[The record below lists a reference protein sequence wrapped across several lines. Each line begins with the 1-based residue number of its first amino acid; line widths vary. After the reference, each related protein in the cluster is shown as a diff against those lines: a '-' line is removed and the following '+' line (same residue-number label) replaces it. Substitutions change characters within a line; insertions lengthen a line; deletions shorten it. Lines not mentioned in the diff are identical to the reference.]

1 MSCVW
6 AFEEGRDV
14 ASREKQ
20 VVRTGTINV
29 VGNLL
34 LAILKFV
41 LGAVTQSIAI
51 TLDGV
56 NSLTDSFTSVLTIV
70 GTKIA
75 QRPPDYEHPFGHG
88 RYEYLTSVV
97 VASLIIAAGASS
109 LSSSIH
115 AIVDGSTSTYTVM
128 ALVLI
133 GFASVTKAGLGIYT
147 RAVGKKLDSSPLVAN
162 GTDSL
167 MDSIV
172 SASTLLAAILNMAF
186 GIGIES
192 YLAAAISVFII
203 KSGIQILLETISKIV
218 GERQD
223 PRLAN
228 RVEKAARSVEGV
240 KFVSGIV
247 ITDFGPN
254 KYGGSL
260 HVTVDKNMT
269 VSEFDEIAREVYRR
283 VIDECGV
290 VLVSVGVYP
299 AEEISDE
306 SRKLRAEVSRL
317 LWSHE
322 HIVEVRGLI
331 VDVERKICRFDAVA
345 DYSIQD
351 LGAFGNELNLACQEV
366 VPGFTFEPHVRR
378 DVGD

>member
-1 MSCVW
+1 M
-6 AFEEGRDV
+6 

-20 VVRTGTINV
+20 VVRTGIVNV

-34 LAILKFV
+34 LAALKFA

-51 TLDGV
+51 TLDGI

-88 RYEYLTSVV
+88 RFEYLTSIV

-115 AIVDGSTSTYTVM
+115 AIVDGSTSTYTPI

-133 GFASVTKAGLGIYT
+133 GVASVTKAGLGIYT
-147 RAVGKKLDSSPLVAN
+147 RGIGKKLDSSPLVAN

-172 SASTLLAAILNMAF
+172 SASTLLAAILNMVF

-203 KSGIQILLETISKIV
+203 KSGIQILLETVSKIV

-228 RVEKAARSVEGV
+228 RVEKTARSVEGV
-240 KFVSGIV
+240 KLVSGIV
-247 ITDFGPN
+247 LTDFGPN
-254 KYGGSL
+254 RYGGSL

-269 VSEFDEIAREVYRR
+269 ISEFDAIAREVYKR

-290 VLVSVGVYP
+290 ALVSVGVYP
-299 AEEISDE
+299 TEDVGGEGK
-306 SRKLRAEVSRL
+306 KLRAEVSRL

-322 HIVEVRGLI
+322 HVVEVRGLI
-331 VDVERKICRFDAVA
+331 MDMERRTCRFDAVA

-351 LGAFGNELNLACQEV
+351 LGAFKDELLLACQEIA
-366 VPGFTFEPHVRR
+366 PDFSFEPHMRR
-378 DVGD
+378 NIGD